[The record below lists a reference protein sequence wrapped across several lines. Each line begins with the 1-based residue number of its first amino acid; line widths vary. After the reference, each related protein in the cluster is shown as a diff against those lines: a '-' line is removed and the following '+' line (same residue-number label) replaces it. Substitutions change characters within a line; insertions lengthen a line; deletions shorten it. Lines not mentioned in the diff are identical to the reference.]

1 MGRVNPPQ
9 MLILSFLCAIIV
21 GTVMLSL
28 PLATRGPENISLI
41 DSLFTST
48 SAVCVTGLT
57 VKDTALNF
65 SPFGRWVI
73 FVLFQMGGLGIMT
86 FSTLFAVML
95 GRKIGFYEVDV
106 IRSTL
111 DKQNIV
117 GLKKLILYILT
128 ITLTCEILGAFS
140 LFLRW
145 KAQTAWNTFEILEK
159 AVFHSVSAF
168 CNAGFSL
175 FSASFSQ
182 FKEDPYITF
191 TIISLILVGGIGFV
205 VIMDFIGLLYKKGAN
220 KRISLQSKTVLS
232 VSFCLVAVGAIL
244 LFLFE
249 KDGIMKGLSGPQK
262 IWNSIFQSV
271 TARTAGFNTL
281 PIGEMSA
288 PSMMVMIFLM
298 FIGASP
304 GSTGGGIKTCT
315 FAVLIA
321 TVYAMMKSKKRVDFF
336 KRSIPRQVIREA
348 IVIFFLAVSWI
359 FIFTLLV
366 VFFQKDLSF
375 FKALFEV
382 VSAFG
387 TVGLS
392 TGITSSLNGF
402 SKLCI
407 IMTMFAG
414 KVGPLTLAL
423 AVAFRERSDKY
434 TFPEESIM
442 VG

>member
-9 MLILSFLCAIIV
+9 MLILSFLCAIII

-28 PLATRGPENISLI
+28 PLAVAGPDKISLI

-117 GLKKLILYILT
+117 GLKKLILYILA
-128 ITLTCEILGAFS
+128 ITLTCETLGAFS

-145 KAQTAWNTFEILEK
+145 KATTAWNTFEILEK

-175 FSASFSQ
+175 FSDSFSQ

-191 TIISLILVGGIGFV
+191 TIISLIFVGGIGFIV
-205 VIMDFIGLLYKKGAN
+205 VMDFIGLLHKKGVN
-220 KRISLQSKTVLS
+220 KRVSLQSKTALS
-232 VSFCLVAVGAIL
+232 VSFYLIVLGAIL
-244 LFLFE
+244 LFFFE
-249 KDGIMKGLSGPQK
+249 KDGIISAMSVPQK

-315 FAVLIA
+315 FAVFIA

-348 IVIFFLAVSWI
+348 IVIFFLALSWV
-359 FIFTLLV
+359 FVFTLLI
-366 VFFQKDLSF
+366 VFFQKDLPF
-375 FKALFEV
+375 LKALFEV
-382 VSAFG
+382 ASAFG

-392 TGITSSLNGF
+392 TGVTSSLNGF
-402 SKLCI
+402 SKLCLI
-407 IMTMFAG
+407 VTMFAG
-414 KVGPLTLAL
+414 KIGPLTLAL

-434 TFPEESIM
+434 TFPEENIM

>member
-1 MGRVNPPQ
+1 
-9 MLILSFLCAIIV
+9 
-21 GTVMLSL
+21 MLSL
-28 PLATRGPENISLI
+28 PMASRDPRGISLI

-57 VKDTALNF
+57 VKDTALSF

-95 GRKIGFYEVDV
+95 GRKIGFYETDV
-106 IRSTL
+106 ISSTL
-111 DKQNIV
+111 DKRNIV
-117 GLKKLILYILT
+117 GLKKLIFYILA
-128 ITLTCEILGAFS
+128 ITLTCETLGAFS

-145 KAQTAWNTFEILEK
+145 KTTMGWGMFETIEK

-175 FSASFSQ
+175 FTASLSQ
-182 FKEDPYITF
+182 FKEDPYVSFIMMT
-191 TIISLILVGGIGFV
+191 LIFLGGIGFI
-205 VIMDFIGLLYKKGAN
+205 VIMDVIGLFYKRGVER
-220 KRISLQSKTVLS
+220 RISLQSKVALS
-232 VSFCLVAVGAIL
+232 VSFCLVILGAFF
-244 LFLFE
+244 LFFFE
-249 KDGIMKGLSGPQK
+249 KDKLMSMMSAPQK
-262 IWNSIFQSV
+262 IWNSFFQSI

-281 PIGEMSA
+281 SIGQLSA
-288 PSMMVMIFLM
+288 PSMMVMMFLM

-321 TVYAMMKSKKRVDFF
+321 AIFAMVKNKKRVVCF

-348 IVIFFLAVSWI
+348 LVIFFLAITWI
-359 FIFTLLV
+359 FIFTLLIA
-366 VFFQKDLSF
+366 FFQRDISF
-375 FKALFEV
+375 IRALFEV

-392 TGITSSLNGF
+392 TGVTSTLNSL

-407 IMTMFAG
+407 IVTMFAG
-414 KVGPLTLAL
+414 RVGPLTLAL
-423 AVAFRERSDKY
+423 AVAFREREDKY
-434 TFPEESIM
+434 TFPEENIM